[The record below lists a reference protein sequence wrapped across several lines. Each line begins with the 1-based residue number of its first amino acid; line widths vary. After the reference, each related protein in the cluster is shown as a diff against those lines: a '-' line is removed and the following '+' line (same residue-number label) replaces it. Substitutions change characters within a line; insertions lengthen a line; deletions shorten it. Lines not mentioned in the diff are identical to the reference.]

1 MELFLI
7 IFVFSILI
15 LLLVYA
21 VHLFFMNKKLAAQKD
36 ELRKLSI
43 DLKSQVVKKDSQSK
57 ESSIALKIVSDNT
70 FDAIVILNNLG
81 RISFWNKAA
90 EIMFGYSAER
100 VMDCDFIETIIPSDK
115 VVEFNKEYDLH
126 SKKELNTRTQLYH
139 ITAVRQD
146 GTTFPAELK
155 IADVRHEDTWNT
167 IGIIR
172 NITDSITLEK
182 EMIMSEHRLKLAL
195 YGADENLWEWN
206 VKTNEL
212 YISPSAQA
220 MLGHDKKEIYTEYE
234 QWLNTVHP
242 EDRNTVAYELK
253 KHLDG
258 KIKMVR
264 VEYRVKTAYGN
275 WNWIFTRGQI
285 IEFDDSNEPSRFFG
299 VNTDINEQKQY
310 ELDLESIQEKVTT
323 LKTHTKDV
331 TKK

>member
-7 IFVFSILI
+7 IFVFSILL

-21 VHLFFMNKKLAAQKD
+21 IHLFLMNKKLALQKS

-43 DLKSQVVKKDSQSK
+43 DLKSQVIKKDTQSK
-57 ESSIALKIVSDNT
+57 EASIALQIVSDNT

-90 EIMFGYSAER
+90 ERMFGYSAER
-100 VMDCDFIETIIPSDK
+100 VMDCDFIETIIPSEK
-115 VVEFNKEYDLH
+115 VVDFNKEYDR
-126 SKKELNTRTQLYH
+126 KELNTRTQLYH
-139 ITAVRQD
+139 ITAIKQD

-155 IADVRHEDTWNT
+155 IADVRHEDTWST

-172 NITDSITLEK
+172 NISDSITLEK
-182 EMIMSEHRLKLAL
+182 EMILAEHRLKLSL

-206 VKTNEL
+206 IKTNEI
-212 YISPSAQA
+212 YISPAAQA
-220 MLGHDKKEIYTEYE
+220 MLGHDKKEVYTEYDV
-234 QWLNTVHP
+234 WLNTVHP
-242 EDRNTVAYELK
+242 EDRNMLAYELQ
-253 KHLDG
+253 KHIGG

-264 VEYRVKTAYGN
+264 VEHRVKTAYGN
-275 WNWIFTRGQI
+275 WNWIFTRGQV
-285 IEFDDSNEPSRFFG
+285 IEYDDSNEPLRFFG

-310 ELDLESIQEKVTT
+310 ELDLENIQEKAQT

-331 TKK
+331 KKK